1 MKKTLI
7 PIEHLEYEL
16 MLLTG
21 QLDIPSSTNLR
32 TGDKFTA
39 VEVENGNPT
48 GRKINLNIFF
58 ALKEEHCTEDCITC
72 QVWNES
78 MKCYPKNIEESE
90 EEDEY

>member
-7 PIEHLEYEL
+7 PIERIEYGL

-21 QLDIPSSTNLR
+21 QLDITRNANLHA
-32 TGDKFTA
+32 GDNFTA

-58 ALKEEHCTEDCITC
+58 TLKEEHCAEGCITC

-78 MKCYPKNIEESE
+78 MKCYQKNIEEGE
-90 EEDEY
+90 HNNER

>member
-21 QLDIPSSTNLR
+21 QLDIPSSTNLH

-48 GRKINLNIFF
+48 GRTIRLVIFF
-58 ALKEEHCTEDCITC
+58 TLKKEYCACAEGYTTC
-72 QVWNES
+72 QVRSES

-90 EEDEY
+90 V